1 MLIIRLILLLAGVVF
16 PLYSFGCDYT
26 SIGSPYSVN
35 YGNIIVQRDVPVGQ
49 AISNEIY
56 GSMALG
62 YSCTATGNEG
72 SSAGM
77 KSAGLTYAFTSANG
91 RRVFNTGLPGVGISL
106 GYYEKNTA
114 GPATYMGTTWLA
126 ADMFTASWSTNPG
139 ENDTY
144 SFQPIIQFW
153 KTGPI
158 TSGSVSGQL
167 AAFVAWEA
175 QYRGGATA
183 PDIPVYAGTGS
194 ITQVACAITTP
205 NLVFPIGEVLASS
218 FGSTVGTTPSGAQM
232 TQNLGLNCDSG
243 ANINATL
250 TGIQNPDLSDDS
262 VLALSGQGSEGV
274 ASGVGVQLLYNGSP
288 LRLNRNM
295 VLKQTSGGQESLPI
309 TARYYQTQTSVSTG
323 TANTSATLIL
333 TYQ

>member
-1 MLIIRLILLLAGVVF
+1 MLIIRLILLLAGIVF

-77 KSAGLTYAFTSANG
+77 NSAGLTYAFTSANG

-153 KTGPI
+153 KTVPLPPVLSAVNWRRLSPGKRSIGAGRQRLTFPSMPEQVPSLRWHVLSPRQI
-158 TSGSVSGQL
+158 WCSPLARSWRAASVAPSAL
-167 AAFVAWEA
+167 PL
-175 QYRGGATA
+175 RGG
-183 PDIPVYAGTGS
+183 
-194 ITQVACAITTP
+194 
-205 NLVFPIGEVLASS
+205 
-218 FGSTVGTTPSGAQM
+218 
-232 TQNLGLNCDSG
+232 
-243 ANINATL
+243 
-250 TGIQNPDLSDDS
+250 
-262 VLALSGQGSEGV
+262 
-274 ASGVGVQLLYNGSP
+274 
-288 LRLNRNM
+288 
-295 VLKQTSGGQESLPI
+295 K
-309 TARYYQTQTSVSTG
+309 
-323 TANTSATLIL
+323 
-333 TYQ
+333 